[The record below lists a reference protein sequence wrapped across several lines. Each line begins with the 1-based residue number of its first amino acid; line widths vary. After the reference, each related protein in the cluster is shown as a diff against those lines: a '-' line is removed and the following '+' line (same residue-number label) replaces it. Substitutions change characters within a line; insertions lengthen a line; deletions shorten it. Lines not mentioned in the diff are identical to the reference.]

1 MLSGALKLLM
11 KTDTSPLQDGGN
23 MVYDMIYKIIITIFR
38 CIKLYVRVLI
48 LSEELEMLSYL
59 LFTVEELQWHQM
71 VVIYYVAILNN
82 WNV

>member
-1 MLSGALKLLM
+1 M

-23 MVYDMIYKIIITIFR
+23 MVYDKIIITIFR